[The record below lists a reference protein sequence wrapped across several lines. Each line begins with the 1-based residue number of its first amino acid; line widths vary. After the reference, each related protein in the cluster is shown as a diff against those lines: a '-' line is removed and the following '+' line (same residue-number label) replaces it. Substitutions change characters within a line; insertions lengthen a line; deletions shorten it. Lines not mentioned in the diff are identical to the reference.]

1 MEGVWKRTLTEF
13 GLSKSVLEYNRTYL
27 SSATVRLFEI
37 HPELPGSNPVGANF
51 LFANIFLFYLPTF
64 FVLFFFSMVH
74 YFVDV

>member
-1 MEGVWKRTLTEF
+1 MEGVWKRTLTEY

-37 HPELPGSNPVGANF
+37 HPELLGSNPVGANF

-64 FVLFFFSMVH
+64 FVLFFSLWSIFS
-74 YFVDV
+74 